1 MPYPYANKLL
11 VWPHSCEKAVITSRL
26 LLDTAAD
33 ENCFAQV
40 IAGKALVRHGENDH
54 TVGMDAVVV
63 LGRSETV
70 SIESVG
76 EHPCQILLLR
86 LRNTTGL
93 PSVDLNHLCLTIPIV
108 DTFFSFKTRFC
119 ILMDREYIRITF
131 SAIEYEMHHEEQ
143 ERDRMIHLTLQE
155 FLIKLARSFHAH
167 ERPAGVQ
174 FLSVARAYIRQH
186 FQQTMTVEEI
196 AAHAG
201 ISRSYLAQLFAN
213 HLGYSTVEYIQAVR
227 CDQAAYL
234 LRTTRFAIV
243 DIALEAGFNSRQH
256 FARTFRRIYGKT
268 PNAYRREQRVNQQQ

>member
-1 MPYPYANKLL
+1 
-11 VWPHSCEKAVITSRL
+11 
-26 LLDTAAD
+26 
-33 ENCFAQV
+33 
-40 IAGKALVRHGENDH
+40 
-54 TVGMDAVVV
+54 
-63 LGRSETV
+63 
-70 SIESVG
+70 
-76 EHPCQILLLR
+76 
-86 LRNTTGL
+86 
-93 PSVDLNHLCLTIPIV
+93 
-108 DTFFSFKTRFC
+108 
-119 ILMDREYIRITF
+119 MDREYIRITF

-201 ISRSYLAQLFAN
+201 ISRSYLTQLFAT

>member
-155 FLIKLARSFHAH
+155 FSC
-167 ERPAGVQ
+167 P
-174 FLSVARAYIRQH
+174 
-186 FQQTMTVEEI
+186 
-196 AAHAG
+196 
-201 ISRSYLAQLFAN
+201 
-213 HLGYSTVEYIQAVR
+213 
-227 CDQAAYL
+227 
-234 LRTTRFAIV
+234 
-243 DIALEAGFNSRQH
+243 
-256 FARTFRRIYGKT
+256 
-268 PNAYRREQRVNQQQ
+268 